1 MFTVLTAIGNAFS
14 QAGKVKKALNQPN
27 SLYSPSKSITKSTN
41 APTLSNPVSAW
52 GASVSKNPQ
61 TSISSVQKLFNPQYP
76 VSAKQPSAPVQTVPE
91 KPPGYV
97 APQTALS
104 STNTQQVQER
114 VPPPQNQNS
123 AQNQYLRDVQTSAD
137 TQRAMAERQ
146 RQEKEAYIREKYGSA
161 NAALESAIPEYQNQF
176 NQFKGNT
183 EATIADF
190 LASGEREKSRTSDY
204 YGEAQRLA
212 AKNRRDVSG
221 QIQRT
226 FANLG
231 TLDSR
236 GEGSFQ
242 QATENADTEFNRFT
256 EQTLRDRADKLSE
269 IDSLVAQKEREARS
283 AIVSEESKMR
293 GLISQIRTA
302 QANNRLDETQSLL
315 EAYNEAQQNI
325 YNITDSVNQLKYQA
339 GLEQEKL
346 NNSLAEL
353 QAKASYGDPAERVK
367 SESTLRNEFFTRTK
381 DNQYNQ
387 VYQNYQ
393 KILNSPD
400 NASGDL
406 GMIFAYMKLLDPS
419 STVREGEFANAQ
431 NATGVPARI
440 LNLYNQ
446 AISGQRLNPQQRS
459 EFKSSAGAYAKPVL
473 DQQRASEQYYSDL
486 ARQQGLD
493 PRNVIGGYSTIG
505 GMVGDSSLVRVRDRS
520 TGQTGTIPANEFDQT
535 LYERI

>member
-1 MFTVLTAIGNAFS
+1 M
-14 QAGKVKKALNQPN
+14 
-27 SLYSPSKSITKSTN
+27 
-41 APTLSNPVSAW
+41 
-52 GASVSKNPQ
+52 
-61 TSISSVQKLFNPQYP
+61 
-76 VSAKQPSAPVQTVPE
+76 
-91 KPPGYV
+91 
-97 APQTALS
+97 
-104 STNTQQVQER
+104 
-114 VPPPQNQNS
+114 
-123 AQNQYLRDVQTSAD
+123 
-137 TQRAMAERQ
+137 
-146 RQEKEAYIREKYGSA
+146 
-161 NAALESAIPEYQNQF
+161 AIPRG
-176 NQFKGNT
+176 GNT
-183 EATIADF
+183 TIRLRRAIEGGLWEAV
-190 LASGEREKSRTSDY
+190 G
-204 YGEAQRLA
+204 
-212 AKNRRDVSG
+212 
-221 QIQRT
+221 
-226 FANLG
+226 ANLG